1 MKKIRTIVSLLIPL
15 ILMCGCNGSHSYI
28 YDSNE
33 LEVSESL
40 SLDEN
45 SIYFD
50 RDYNKLDIEFI
61 NQEYLSENPEGFT
74 LFEPLKMLADYK
86 TNTDSPFLPDS
97 PVTVYIRESGKTYL
111 VRSDFSKMTKGLSVK
126 SDSILTVYFY
136 PIVRKDG
143 NSNVIVKTIEKERD
157 TYVDGIYEI
166 RYVDRNNPSYWI
178 LHMRYELI

>member
-1 MKKIRTIVSLLIPL
+1 MKPIVSLLIPF
-15 ILMCGCNGSHSYI
+15 ILMCGCNGPHSHI

-40 SLDEN
+40 SLDDN

-61 NQEYLSENPEGFT
+61 NQEYLSKNPEGFT
-74 LFEPLKMLADYK
+74 LFEPLKMLEDYK

-97 PVTVYIRESGKTYL
+97 PVIVYIRESGKTYL
-111 VRSDFSKMTKGLSVK
+111 VRSDFSKMTKELSVK

-136 PIVRKDG
+136 PIARKDG
-143 NSNVIVKTIEKERD
+143 YNNVIVKTIEKERD

-166 RYVDRNNPSYWI
+166 RYVDRNNPSY
-178 LHMRYELI
+178 

>member
-1 MKKIRTIVSLLIPL
+1 MKKISQTMFMKTIVSLLIPF

-40 SLDEN
+40 SLDDN

-86 TNTDSPFLPDS
+86 TNTDSPFLQ
-97 PVTVYIRESGKTYL
+97 IRRLLFISGNQAKH
-111 VRSDFSKMTKGLSVK
+111 
-126 SDSILTVYFY
+126 I
-136 PIVRKDG
+136 
-143 NSNVIVKTIEKERD
+143 
-157 TYVDGIYEI
+157 
-166 RYVDRNNPSYWI
+166 W
-178 LHMRYELI
+178 